1 MTEEEKCQRLKLLT
15 ERRLAKAKQQQEK
28 AILMKERFEVTKQRW
43 EILNTENALSR
54 NLRSPL
60 LDFVDDLV
68 HRPPNTEQ
76 MRQMKELLLEEHQA
90 IAQLITLID
99 RYLDSDR

>member
-1 MTEEEKCQRLKLLT
+1 MTEEEKCLSLQERAQ
-15 ERRLAKAKQQQEK
+15 RRLAKAKEQQQK
-28 AILMKERFEVTKQRW
+28 SILMKERFEVTKQRW
-43 EILNTENALSR
+43 EKLNTENALMR
-54 NLRSPL
+54 DRKSPL

-76 MRQMKELLLEEHQA
+76 MRQLKELLLQEHKA
-90 IAQLITLID
+90 IAQLITLIE